1 MFINFLLMNMRDK
14 NIKGD
19 VFMKKKHMET
29 ALIHHGYTSEEH
41 KGSLTPPLFQ
51 TSTFTFETAQQ
62 GEASFAGVDPS
73 YIYSRLG
80 NPTVKLFE
88 ERMAVLE
95 GGEEALAFGSG
106 MAAISATL
114 IGFLKA
120 GDHIICS
127 NGLYGCTYGFL
138 EVLEEK
144 FMITH
149 SFCDMETEDDVENKI
164 RPNTKVI
171 FVETPIN
178 PTMKL
183 IDLKQVIRVA
193 KRNGLLVVV
202 DNTFC
207 SPYLQRPLELGCD
220 AVVHSATKYIGGH
233 GDVVAGVTICKT
245 KALAEKIRPMRKDIG
260 GIMAP
265 FDAWLLLRGLKTL
278 AVRMDRH
285 CDNAEKIVS
294 FLKNHDA
301 VEGVWYPEGE
311 LASRQMKRGG
321 GVISFSVKGGKEETQ
336 AFINDLHFITIAVSL
351 GDTETLIQHPATM
364 THAAIPA
371 ELRQE
376 MGIYDNLIRLSVGL
390 ESWEDIVSD
399 LEQAL
404 KKISTVSN
412 Q

>member
-1 MFINFLLMNMRDK
+1 
-14 NIKGD
+14 
-19 VFMKKKHMET
+19 MKKKHMET

>member
-1 MFINFLLMNMRDK
+1 
-14 NIKGD
+14 
-19 VFMKKKHMET
+19 MKKKHMET
-29 ALIHHGYTSEEH
+29 ALIHHGYTSEEY

-149 SFCDMETEDDVENKI
+149 SFCDMETEGDIENKI
-164 RPNTKVI
+164 CPNTKLI

-193 KRNGLLVVV
+193 KRNGLLVIVN
-202 DNTFC
+202 NTFC

-245 KALAEKIRPMRKDIG
+245 RALAEKIRPMRKDIG

-321 GVISFSVKGGKEETQ
+321 GVISFSIKGGKEETQ
-336 AFINDLHFITIAVSL
+336 AFINDLYFITIAVSL

>member
-1 MFINFLLMNMRDK
+1 
-14 NIKGD
+14 
-19 VFMKKKHMET
+19 MKKKHMET

-149 SFCDMETEDDVENKI
+149 SFCDMETEDDVENEI

>member
-1 MFINFLLMNMRDK
+1 
-14 NIKGD
+14 
-19 VFMKKKHMET
+19 MKKKHMET

-149 SFCDMETEDDVENKI
+149 SFCDMETEADIENKI
-164 RPNTKVI
+164 RPNTKLI

-193 KRNGLLVVV
+193 KRNGLLVIV

-404 KKISTVSN
+404 KKISTVNN

>member
-1 MFINFLLMNMRDK
+1 MFINFLLMDMRDK

-149 SFCDMETEDDVENKI
+149 SFCDMETEADVENKI

-321 GVISFSVKGGKEETQ
+321 GVISFSVKGRKEETQ

-404 KKISTVSN
+404 KKISTVN

>member
-1 MFINFLLMNMRDK
+1 
-14 NIKGD
+14 
-19 VFMKKKHMET
+19 MET

-149 SFCDMETEDDVENKI
+149 SFCDMETEDDIENKI
-164 RPNTKVI
+164 RPNTKLI

-193 KRNGLLVVV
+193 KRNGLLVIV

-245 KALAEKIRPMRKDIG
+245 KALAEQIRPMRKDIG

-351 GDTETLIQHPATM
+351 GDTETLIQHPSTM

-390 ESWEDIVSD
+390 ESWEDIVFD

>member
-1 MFINFLLMNMRDK
+1 
-14 NIKGD
+14 
-19 VFMKKKHMET
+19 MKKKHMET
-29 ALIHHGYTSEEH
+29 ALIHHGYTAEEH

-149 SFCDMETEDDVENKI
+149 SFCDMEKEADIENKI
-164 RPNTKVI
+164 RPNTKLI

-193 KRNGLLVVV
+193 KRNGLLVIV

-301 VEGVWYPEGE
+301 VEVVWYPEGE

-321 GVISFSVKGGKEETQ
+321 GVISFSIKGGKEETQ

>member
-1 MFINFLLMNMRDK
+1 
-14 NIKGD
+14 
-19 VFMKKKHMET
+19 MKKKHMET

-149 SFCDMETEDDVENKI
+149 SFCDMESEEDLESKI
-164 RPNTKVI
+164 RPNTKLI

-193 KRNGLLVVV
+193 KRNGLLVIV

-245 KALAEKIRPMRKDIG
+245 KTLADKIRPMRKDIG

-301 VEGVWYPEGE
+301 VEGVWYPEGDV
-311 LASRQMKRGG
+311 ASRQMKRGG

-371 ELRQE
+371 ELRKK
-376 MGIYDNLIRLSVGL
+376 MGIFDNLIRLSVGL

-404 KKISTVSN
+404 KKISTVN

>member
-1 MFINFLLMNMRDK
+1 
-14 NIKGD
+14 
-19 VFMKKKHMET
+19 MKKKHMET

-149 SFCDMETEDDVENKI
+149 SFCDMETEVDIENKI
-164 RPNTKVI
+164 RPNTKLI

-193 KRNGLLVVV
+193 KRKGLLVIV

-294 FLKNHDA
+294 FLRKHDA

-311 LASRQMKRGG
+311 LASRQMKRG
-321 GVISFSVKGGKEETQ
+321 
-336 AFINDLHFITIAVSL
+336 AVL
-351 GDTETLIQHPATM
+351 FLFQ
-364 THAAIPA
+364 
-371 ELRQE
+371 
-376 MGIYDNLIRLSVGL
+376 
-390 ESWEDIVSD
+390 
-399 LEQAL
+399 
-404 KKISTVSN
+404 
-412 Q
+412 

>member
-1 MFINFLLMNMRDK
+1 
-14 NIKGD
+14 
-19 VFMKKKHMET
+19 MKKKHMET
-29 ALIHHGYTSEEH
+29 VLIHHGYTSEEH

-149 SFCDMETEDDVENKI
+149 SFCDMETEADIENKI
-164 RPNTKVI
+164 RPNTKLI

-193 KRNGLLVVV
+193 KRNGLLVIV

-278 AVRMDRH
+278 AIRMDRH

-301 VEGVWYPEGE
+301 IEGVWYPEGE

-321 GVISFSVKGGKEETQ
+321 GVISFSIKGGKEETQ
-336 AFINDLHFITIAVSL
+336 AFINDLYFITIAVSL

>member
-1 MFINFLLMNMRDK
+1 
-14 NIKGD
+14 
-19 VFMKKKHMET
+19 MKKKHMET
-29 ALIHHGYTSEEH
+29 ALIHHGYESNEN

-149 SFCDMETEDDVENKI
+149 SFCDMESEEDLESKI
-164 RPNTKVI
+164 RPNTKLI

-193 KRNGLLVVV
+193 KRNGLLVIV

-245 KALAEKIRPMRKDIG
+245 KTLADKIRPMRKDIG

-301 VEGVWYPEGE
+301 VEGVWYPEGDV
-311 LASRQMKRGG
+311 ASRQMKRGG

-336 AFINDLHFITIAVSL
+336 SFINDLHFITIAVSL

-371 ELRQE
+371 ELRKK
-376 MGIYDNLIRLSVGL
+376 MGIFDNLIRLSVGL

-404 KKISTVSN
+404 KKISTVN

>member
-1 MFINFLLMNMRDK
+1 
-14 NIKGD
+14 
-19 VFMKKKHMET
+19 MKKKHMET

-149 SFCDMETEDDVENKI
+149 SFCDMETEADIENKI
-164 RPNTKVI
+164 RPNTKLI

-193 KRNGLLVVV
+193 KRNGLLVIV

-233 GDVVAGVTICKT
+233 SDVVAGVTICKT
-245 KALAEKIRPMRKDIG
+245 RALAEKIRPMRKDIG

-321 GVISFSVKGGKEETQ
+321 VISFSIKGGKEETQ
-336 AFINDLHFITIAVSL
+336 AFINDLYFITIAVSL

>member
-1 MFINFLLMNMRDK
+1 
-14 NIKGD
+14 
-19 VFMKKKHMET
+19 MKKKHMET

-95 GGEEALAFGSG
+95 EGEEALAFGSG

-149 SFCDMETEDDVENKI
+149 SFCDMETEADIENKI
-164 RPNTKVI
+164 RPNTKLI

-193 KRNGLLVVV
+193 KRHGLFVIV

-321 GVISFSVKGGKEETQ
+321 GVISFSIKGGKEETQ

>member
-1 MFINFLLMNMRDK
+1 
-14 NIKGD
+14 
-19 VFMKKKHMET
+19 MET

-149 SFCDMETEDDVENKI
+149 SFCDMETEDDIENKI
-164 RPNTKVI
+164 RPNTKLI

-193 KRNGLLVVV
+193 KRNGLLVIV

-245 KALAEKIRPMRKDIG
+245 KALAEQIRPMRKDIG

-390 ESWEDIVSD
+390 ESWEDIVFD

>member
-1 MFINFLLMNMRDK
+1 
-14 NIKGD
+14 
-19 VFMKKKHMET
+19 MKKKHMET
-29 ALIHHGYTSEEH
+29 ALIHHGYTPEEH

-149 SFCDMETEDDVENKI
+149 SFCDMETEVDIENKI
-164 RPNTKVI
+164 RPNTKLI

-193 KRNGLLVVV
+193 KRKGLLVIV

-294 FLKNHDA
+294 FLRKHDV
-301 VEGVWYPEGE
+301 VEDVWYPEGE

-371 ELRQE
+371 ELRKE
-376 MGIYDNLIRLSVGL
+376 MGIFDNLIRLSVGL

-404 KKISTVSN
+404 KKISTVN

>member
-1 MFINFLLMNMRDK
+1 
-14 NIKGD
+14 
-19 VFMKKKHMET
+19 MKKKHMET

-164 RPNTKVI
+164 RQNTKVI

-245 KALAEKIRPMRKDIG
+245 RALAEKIRPMRKDIG

-321 GVISFSVKGGKEETQ
+321 GVISFSIKGGKEETQ

>member
-1 MFINFLLMNMRDK
+1 
-14 NIKGD
+14 
-19 VFMKKKHMET
+19 MKKKHMET

-149 SFCDMETEDDVENKI
+149 SFCDMETEGDIENKI
-164 RPNTKVI
+164 RPNTKLI

-193 KRNGLLVVV
+193 KRDGLLVIV

-245 KALAEKIRPMRKDIG
+245 RALAEKIRPMRKDIG

-321 GVISFSVKGGKEETQ
+321 GVISFSIKGGKEETQ

>member
-1 MFINFLLMNMRDK
+1 MRYK

-149 SFCDMETEDDVENKI
+149 SFCDMETEADIENKI
-164 RPNTKVI
+164 RPNTKLI

-193 KRNGLLVVV
+193 KRNGLLVIV

>member
-1 MFINFLLMNMRDK
+1 
-14 NIKGD
+14 
-19 VFMKKKHMET
+19 MET

-149 SFCDMETEDDVENKI
+149 SFCDMETEDDIENKI
-164 RPNTKVI
+164 RPNTKLI

-193 KRNGLLVVV
+193 KRNGLLVIV

-207 SPYLQRPLELGCD
+207 SPYLQRPLEMGCD

-245 KALAEKIRPMRKDIG
+245 KALAEQIRPMRKDIG

-321 GVISFSVKGGKEETQ
+321 GVTSFSIKGGKEEAQ

-371 ELRQE
+371 KLRQE

-404 KKISTVSN
+404 KKISTVN

>member
-1 MFINFLLMNMRDK
+1 
-14 NIKGD
+14 
-19 VFMKKKHMET
+19 MKKKHMET

-149 SFCDMETEDDVENKI
+149 SFCDMETEGDIENKI
-164 RPNTKVI
+164 RPNTKLI

-193 KRNGLLVVV
+193 KRNGLLVIV

-321 GVISFSVKGGKEETQ
+321 GVISFSIKGGKEETQ

-371 ELRQE
+371 ALRQE

>member
-1 MFINFLLMNMRDK
+1 
-14 NIKGD
+14 
-19 VFMKKKHMET
+19 MKKKHMET

-149 SFCDMETEDDVENKI
+149 SFCDMETEADIENKI
-164 RPNTKVI
+164 RPNTKLI

-193 KRNGLLVVV
+193 KRNGLLVIV

-321 GVISFSVKGGKEETQ
+321 GVISFSIKGGKEETQ
-336 AFINDLHFITIAVSL
+336 ACINDLYFITIAVSL

>member
-1 MFINFLLMNMRDK
+1 
-14 NIKGD
+14 
-19 VFMKKKHMET
+19 MET

-220 AVVHSATKYIGGH
+220 VVVHSATKYIGGH

-285 CDNAEKIVS
+285 CDNAEKIVL

-399 LEQAL
+399 LEEAL

>member
-1 MFINFLLMNMRDK
+1 
-14 NIKGD
+14 
-19 VFMKKKHMET
+19 MKKKHMET

-88 ERMAVLE
+88 ERIAVLE

-149 SFCDMETEDDVENKI
+149 SFCDMETEADMENKI
-164 RPNTKVI
+164 RPNTKLI

-193 KRNGLLVVV
+193 KRNGLLVIV

-321 GVISFSVKGGKEETQ
+321 GVISFSIKGGKEETQ

-371 ELRQE
+371 ALRQE

>member
-1 MFINFLLMNMRDK
+1 
-14 NIKGD
+14 
-19 VFMKKKHMET
+19 MKKKHMET

-149 SFCDMETEDDVENKI
+149 SFCDMETEADIENKI
-164 RPNTKVI
+164 RPNTKLI

-193 KRNGLLVVV
+193 KRNGLLVIV

-301 VEGVWYPEGE
+301 IEGVWYPEGE

-321 GVISFSVKGGKEETQ
+321 GVISFSIKGGKEETQ
-336 AFINDLHFITIAVSL
+336 AFINDLYFITIAVSL

>member
-1 MFINFLLMNMRDK
+1 
-14 NIKGD
+14 
-19 VFMKKKHMET
+19 MET

-149 SFCDMETEDDVENKI
+149 SFCDMETEGDIENKI
-164 RPNTKVI
+164 RPNTKLI

-193 KRNGLLVVV
+193 KRNGLLVIV

-321 GVISFSVKGGKEETQ
+321 GVISFSIKGGKEETQ

>member
-1 MFINFLLMNMRDK
+1 
-14 NIKGD
+14 
-19 VFMKKKHMET
+19 MET

-321 GVISFSVKGGKEETQ
+321 GVISFSIKGGKEETQ

-390 ESWEDIVSD
+390 ESWEDIASD

-404 KKISTVSN
+404 KNISTVN

>member
-1 MFINFLLMNMRDK
+1 
-14 NIKGD
+14 
-19 VFMKKKHMET
+19 MKKKHMET

-220 AVVHSATKYIGGH
+220 VVVHSATKYIGGH

-321 GVISFSVKGGKEETQ
+321 GVISFSIKGGKEETQ

>member
-1 MFINFLLMNMRDK
+1 
-14 NIKGD
+14 
-19 VFMKKKHMET
+19 MKKKHMET

-51 TSTFTFETAQQ
+51 TSTFTFETAEQ

-88 ERMAVLE
+88 ERMSVLE
-95 GGEEALAFGSG
+95 GGEALAFGSG

-149 SFCDMETEDDVENKI
+149 SFCDMETEEDLESKI
-164 RPNTKVI
+164 RPNTKLI

-183 IDLKQVIRVA
+183 IDLKRVIRVA
-193 KRNGLLVVV
+193 KQNGLLVIV

-294 FLKNHDA
+294 FLKSHDA

-321 GVISFSVKGGKEETQ
+321 GVISFSIKGGKEETQ

>member
-1 MFINFLLMNMRDK
+1 
-14 NIKGD
+14 
-19 VFMKKKHMET
+19 MKKKHMET

-95 GGEEALAFGSG
+95 EGEEALAFGSG

-149 SFCDMETEDDVENKI
+149 SFCDMETEADIENKI
-164 RPNTKVI
+164 RPNTKLI

-193 KRNGLLVVV
+193 KRNGLFVIV

-321 GVISFSVKGGKEETQ
+321 GVISFSIKGGKEETQ

>member
-1 MFINFLLMNMRDK
+1 MRYK

-29 ALIHHGYTSEEH
+29 VLIHHGYTSEEH

-149 SFCDMETEDDVENKI
+149 SFCDMETEADIENKI
-164 RPNTKVI
+164 RPNTKLI

-193 KRNGLLVVV
+193 KRNGLLVIV

-311 LASRQMKRGG
+311 LASRQMKRGS

>member
-1 MFINFLLMNMRDK
+1 
-14 NIKGD
+14 
-19 VFMKKKHMET
+19 MKKKHMET

-149 SFCDMETEDDVENKI
+149 SFCDMETEADVENKI

-245 KALAEKIRPMRKDIG
+245 KALAETIRPMRKDIG

>member
-1 MFINFLLMNMRDK
+1 
-14 NIKGD
+14 
-19 VFMKKKHMET
+19 MKKKHMET
-29 ALIHHGYTSEEH
+29 ALIHHGYTSGEH

-404 KKISTVSN
+404 KKISTVN

>member
-1 MFINFLLMNMRDK
+1 
-14 NIKGD
+14 
-19 VFMKKKHMET
+19 MKKKHMET

-62 GEASFAGVDPS
+62 GEASFAGEDPS

-149 SFCDMETEDDVENKI
+149 SFCDMETEADIENKI
-164 RPNTKVI
+164 RPNTKLI

-183 IDLKQVIRVA
+183 IDLEKVIGVA
-193 KRNGLLVVV
+193 KRNDLLVIV

-233 GDVVAGVTICKT
+233 GDVVAGVTICRTKT
-245 KALAEKIRPMRKDIG
+245 LADKIRPMRKDIG

-294 FLKNHDA
+294 FLKNHEA

-321 GVISFSVKGGKEETQ
+321 GVISFSIKGVKEETQ
-336 AFINDLHFITIAVSL
+336 SFINDLHFITIAVSL

-371 ELRQE
+371 ELRKE
-376 MGIYDNLIRLSVGL
+376 MGIFDNLIRLSVGL

-404 KKISTVSN
+404 KKISTVN

>member
-1 MFINFLLMNMRDK
+1 
-14 NIKGD
+14 
-19 VFMKKKHMET
+19 MKKKHMET

-245 KALAEKIRPMRKDIG
+245 KALAEKLRPMRKDIG

-371 ELRQE
+371 ELRRE

-399 LEQAL
+399 LEEAL

>member
-1 MFINFLLMNMRDK
+1 
-14 NIKGD
+14 
-19 VFMKKKHMET
+19 MKKKHMET

-62 GEASFAGVDPS
+62 GEASFAGVDSS

-149 SFCDMETEDDVENKI
+149 SFCDMETEADIENKI
-164 RPNTKVI
+164 RPNTKLI

-193 KRNGLLVVV
+193 KRNGLLVIV

-321 GVISFSVKGGKEETQ
+321 GVISFSIKGGKEETQ

-371 ELRQE
+371 ALRQE

>member
-1 MFINFLLMNMRDK
+1 
-14 NIKGD
+14 
-19 VFMKKKHMET
+19 MKKKHMET

-149 SFCDMETEDDVENKI
+149 SFCDMETEADIENKI
-164 RPNTKVI
+164 RPNTKLI

-193 KRNGLLVVV
+193 KRNGLLVIV

-245 KALAEKIRPMRKDIG
+245 RALAEKIRPMRKDIG

-321 GVISFSVKGGKEETQ
+321 VISFSIKGGKEETQ
-336 AFINDLHFITIAVSL
+336 AFINDLYFITIAVSL

>member
-1 MFINFLLMNMRDK
+1 
-14 NIKGD
+14 
-19 VFMKKKHMET
+19 MKKKHMET

-149 SFCDMETEDDVENKI
+149 SFCDMETEADIENKI
-164 RPNTKVI
+164 RPNTKLV

-193 KRNGLLVVV
+193 KRNGLLVIV

-321 GVISFSVKGGKEETQ
+321 GVISFSIKGGKEETQ
-336 AFINDLHFITIAVSL
+336 TFINDLHFITIAVSL

>member
-1 MFINFLLMNMRDK
+1 
-14 NIKGD
+14 
-19 VFMKKKHMET
+19 MKKKHMET

-149 SFCDMETEDDVENKI
+149 SFCDMETEGDIENEI
-164 RPNTKVI
+164 RPNTKLI

-193 KRNGLLVVV
+193 KRNGLLVIV

-245 KALAEKIRPMRKDIG
+245 RALAEKIRPMRKDIG

-301 VEGVWYPEGE
+301 VEGVWYPKGE

-321 GVISFSVKGGKEETQ
+321 GVISFSIKGGKEETQ